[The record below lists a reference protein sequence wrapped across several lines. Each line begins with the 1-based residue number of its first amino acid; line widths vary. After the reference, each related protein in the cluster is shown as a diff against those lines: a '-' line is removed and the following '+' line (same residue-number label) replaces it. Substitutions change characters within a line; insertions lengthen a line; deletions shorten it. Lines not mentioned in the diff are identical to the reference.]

1 MIHLASITKTYVPAA
16 RRGVDAAEGVDGV
29 APTLDGVTWDVAE
42 GETVVV
48 VGESGSGKTTL
59 LNLIAG
65 LDRPTSGRIAVA
77 GQCLNDL
84 DDDGLARLRR
94 EAIGLVFQNYH
105 LENSLTAIENVE
117 LPLLLDD
124 VDRGEAARRA
134 REALEMVKMDG
145 FAEKPVSLLSGGQ
158 CQRIVVARALVRRPR
173 LLLADEPT
181 ANLDEE
187 TARALFRLLDEYQ
200 RREKATLV
208 LVSHDR
214 LALEHPDRRRARCEG
229 GKVVRME

>member
-1 MIHLASITKTYVPAA
+1 MIHLTAVSKTYASSA
-16 RRGVDAAEGVDGV
+16 RQGQGADGV
-29 APTLDGVTWDVAE
+29 APTLDGVTWAVAE
-42 GETVVV
+42 GESVVV

-65 LDRPTSGRIAVA
+65 LDRPTAGRIVVA

-105 LENSLTAIENVE
+105 LENSLSAIENVE

-134 REALEMVKMDG
+134 REALATVRMEG
-145 FAEKPVSLLSGGQ
+145 FAEKSVSLLSGGQ

-181 ANLDEE
+181 ANLDED
-187 TARALFRLLDEYQ
+187 TARALFRLLDDYQ

-214 LALEHPDRRRARCEG
+214 LALEHPGWRRARCEG
-229 GKVVRME
+229 GKVVAME